1 MSIPSRGTRSSSP
14 VVGARLGTV
23 RAGRVSLAASLTAGA
38 LVLAGCSV
46 PWSDSPT
53 DEFIDLV
60 NSGDWAGAAEH
71 TDDPEAAEQYLTE
84 LEGNIGETTLHLDHG
99 GDDGDDGDDT
109 TTTATW
115 TVPSGDEATSQGSLG
130 TTDGDNDPVVWDPQI
145 LASALTSQTSVSYS
159 DDRAYDLP
167 VLDARND
174 TQMSWTTVT
183 VFTAATTEEIEP
195 QEQASAIADAA
206 RPAIDDLDTDSVA
219 TQITEAGEEATTLF
233 SLRPEDAGDVADALG
248 AVPGVESREE
258 GRLLSSSGT
267 SSPVDGDLRAYWE
280 QRLDDTAG
288 WTLTTTADEEQGL
301 EGEVLGQEAPA
312 ESEPVRT
319 TMDMG
324 IQAAAQRAMDGEDR
338 AASIV
343 AIDPSTG
350 GLLASAQN
358 SAADGQGTPAMTGQF
373 PPGSTFKTVT
383 TAAALGRGT
392 VGPDDEVEC
401 PAEVEVDGR
410 VIPNDQDFDLGTVP
424 MHTAFA
430 ESCNTTQALI
440 SRDLEPSDMKD
451 TAMQL
456 GLGVDFDA
464 PGMTSMTGSVPVTEP
479 GAARVEA
486 AIGQGE
492 VLSSPFGLAL
502 MEASVANGGS
512 MVTPSVIQGEET
524 TATTGNGEDGETGA
538 ESEPLDSGVVDSLRS
553 MMREAVT
560 SGTAS
565 SLSDIDGLGGK
576 TGTAEVGEGDAH
588 GWFVG
593 TVGDIAFCVFIE
605 GADSSS
611 PAVEMAGDFL
621 RDDALADVIGT
632 SGS

>member
-1 MSIPSRGTRSSSP
+1 MTKPAHRPTSVTAIR
-14 VVGARLGTV
+14 TV
-23 RAGRVSLAASLTAGA
+23 RASLGASLTASA

-53 DEFIDLV
+53 DEFVDLV
-60 NSGDWAGAAEH
+60 NAGDWAGAAEH

-84 LEGNIGETTLHLDHG
+84 LEGNIGETTLHLEL
-99 GDDGDDGDDT
+99 DDSAT
-109 TTTATW
+109 TTTW
-115 TVPSGDEATSQGSLG
+115 TVPSGDEVTSQGSLG
-130 TTDGDNDPVVWDPQI
+130 TTDGGNDPVVWDPKI
-145 LASALTSQTSVSYS
+145 LDSALTPQTSVSYS
-159 DDRAYDLP
+159 DDRAFDLP

-174 TQMSWTTVT
+174 ARNDAQMSWTTVT
-183 VFTAATTEEIEP
+183 VFTAAATEEMEP

-524 TATTGNGEDGETGA
+524 TATTADGEDGETGA
-538 ESEPLDSGVVDSLRS
+538 EPEPLDSGVVDSLRS

-605 GADSSS
+605 GADSSG

-621 RDDALADVIGT
+621 RDDALADVTGT